1 MLEKLIKKIG
11 LALDKG
17 KIPYMIIGGQAVLL
31 YGEPRLTRDID
42 ITLGADLDKLQAVL
56 KLIGDIGLKP
66 LVDPKAF
73 PQKTMVLPCED
84 DNSDI
89 RVDFIFSFSPYEQEA
104 LKRARVEK
112 FGEIPI
118 KFTSPED
125 LIIHKIIAGRPRD
138 LEDVKGVLVKIP
150 DIDSNYIRYWLK
162 EFTNAL
168 GEPFLQRFN
177 EITDQIPGSQF

>member
-1 MLEKLIKKIG
+1 MLEELIKKIG
-11 LALDKG
+11 LELDRG

-42 ITLGADLDKLQAVL
+42 ITLGADLDKLQLVL
-56 KLIGDIGLKP
+56 ELVDKIGLKP
-66 LVDPKAF
+66 LVDPNAF

-104 LKRARVEK
+104 LKRVRLEK
-112 FGEIPI
+112 FGKIAI
-118 KFTSPED
+118 KFASPED
-125 LIIHKIIAGRPRD
+125 LVIHKIIAGRPRD

-150 DIDSNYIRYWLK
+150 DIDANYIRYWLK
-162 EFTNAL
+162 EFTDAL
-168 GEPFLQRFN
+168 AEPFLRRFN
-177 EITDQIPGSQF
+177 EITDQIPGSQI